1 MAPPNYSLIL
11 IMACFWVVFFL
22 VRRLLVVPMGALL
35 DERARRAQAAAT
47 AFDSARAAVS
57 EALNRCERELAQAA
71 AEGQRER
78 AALRAEGESERRCR
92 LEQAREVGQAK
103 LHAFTRELEE
113 AASQAREELRRATRA
128 LAAALAQRLLGR
140 RLAS

>member
-22 VRRLLVVPMGALL
+22 VRRLLVEPVGALL
-35 DERARRAQAAAT
+35 DERTRRTQAAAKE
-47 AFDSARAAVS
+47 FDGARAALS

-78 AALRAEGESERRCR
+78 AALRAEGENERRRR
-92 LEQAREVGQAK
+92 LEQAREAGQAR
-103 LHAFTRELEE
+103 LHAFTQELEQ
-113 AASQAREELRRATRA
+113 AASEAREELRRSTRA
-128 LAAALAQRLLGR
+128 LATDLAQRLLGR

>member
-11 IMACFWVVFFL
+11 IMACFWVVFLL
-22 VRRLLVVPMGALL
+22 VKRLLIAPVGALL
-35 DERARRAQAAAT
+35 DERARRAQDAAR
-47 AFDSARAAVS
+47 AFDGARAKLS

-78 AALRAEGESERRCR
+78 AALRSEGEGERRRR
-92 LEQAREVGQAK
+92 LEQAREAGQAK
-103 LHAFTRELEE
+103 LQAFTRELEQ
-113 AASQAREELRRATRA
+113 AAGEAREELRRSTRA
-128 LAAALAQRLLGR
+128 LATELAQRLLGR

>member
-22 VRRLLVVPMGALL
+22 VRRLLVQPMGALL
-35 DERARRAQAAAT
+35 DERARRAREAAR
-47 AFDSARAAVS
+47 AFDGARAELA
-57 EALNRCERELAQAA
+57 EALARCERELAQAA

-78 AALRAEGESERRCR
+78 AALRAEGESERRRR
-92 LEQAREVGQAK
+92 LEQAREAGQAK
-103 LHAFTRELEE
+103 LAAFTRELEE
-113 AASQAREELRRATRA
+113 ASARAREELRRSTRVLATE
-128 LAAALAQRLLGR
+128 LAQRLLGR